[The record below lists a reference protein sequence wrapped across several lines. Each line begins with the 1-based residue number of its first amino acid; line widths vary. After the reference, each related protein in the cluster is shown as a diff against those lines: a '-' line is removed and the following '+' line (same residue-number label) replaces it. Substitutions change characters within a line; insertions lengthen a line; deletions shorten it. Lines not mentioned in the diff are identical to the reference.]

1 MADLWDVHS
10 RVDAD
15 LFRSLL
21 VGYDP
26 VKAIFVLDG
35 LMFGF
40 SMGVDLG
47 GNLPPE
53 CLWKDSVLTPEAHA
67 RIFAN
72 FEVERRAR
80 RIFGPFTVP
89 PHGLNWKGAVVFPVS
104 EVAKSSGGYRTIY
117 NLSAGGP
124 HRSINGFVPRSAR
137 LTDYPSF
144 RRVAASLIAIGLS
157 KVHMALFD
165 CEQAYRQLSLHP
177 SNWKFSIIA
186 WRDSNG
192 KRCYYIDTA
201 LVFGGAANCQIFNL
215 VGDAITFILE
225 SLCFDLPPGSTVIPG
240 SVIRQLL
247 LRYLD
252 DFLILGDSE
261 VATNA
266 LLDAMLCVMQALNFP
281 VKSSKTLRASTRRKF
296 LGYLWIPRWDTVTI
310 DPARWHDLEATLRR
324 TFDWTMAGTVNAAN
338 IQKIAGLLVWVGR
351 VIPGSTTFIRGLHRV
366 LQVLG
371 ATSLPAAQ
379 ARSMVIYDHFLI
391 SEILHDITWWV
402 DLCVH
407 FNHSGCVPR
416 GLRISEI
423 LSPRVFSPSDCSLV
437 VNTDASEF
445 GISGWENGSGN
456 SPGTRWLY
464 SPLPPGITLSWS
476 RDRRPGLSPDA
487 VSVSSGYCEAAAVLA
502 TLLTLLPI
510 FAAENIVRPPGVGV
524 WVWSDSSVVVDVW
537 NFKSPSATMLPY
549 LRSFS
554 HLEAL
559 YNIRLHIHH
568 VEGILNSTA
577 DSISR
582 TQWGCFRFLQPSATP
597 QPLPLPSGARP
608 FL

>member
-1 MADLWDVHS
+1 MANLWDVHS
-10 RVDAD
+10 RIDAD

-21 VGYDP
+21 IGYDP
-26 VKAIFVLDG
+26 VKALFVLDG

-40 SMGVDLG
+40 SMGVDLKG
-47 GNLPPE
+47 DLPPE
-53 CLWKDSVLTPEAHA
+53 CLWKDSLLTPEAHA

-72 FEVERRAR
+72 FEVERRAQ
-80 RIFGPFTVP
+80 RIFGPFSVP
-89 PHGLNWKGAVVFPVS
+89 PHGLNWQGAVVFPVS

-117 NLSAGGP
+117 NLSAGGTR
-124 HRSINGFVPRSAR
+124 RSINGFVPRSAR
-137 LTDYPSF
+137 ITDYPSF
-144 RRVAASLIAIGLS
+144 RKVAASLTAIGLS
-157 KVHMALFD
+157 KVHMAMFD

-186 WRDSNG
+186 WRDASG
-192 KRCYYIDTA
+192 KRCYYIDSA
-201 LVFGGAANCQIFNL
+201 LVFGGAANCQIFNR
-215 VGDAITFILE
+215 VGDALSFILE
-225 SLCFDLPPGSTVIPG
+225 SLCFDLPPEAVAIPG

-261 VATNA
+261 IATNA

-281 VKSSKTLRASTRRKF
+281 IKSSKTLKAATSRKF
-296 LGYLWIPRWDTVTI
+296 LGYLWLPRWDTVTI
-310 DPARWHDLEATLRR
+310 DPARWHDLEASLRR
-324 TFDWTMAGTVNAAN
+324 VFDWTTAGTINAAN

-351 VIPGSTTFIRGLHRV
+351 VIPGSTTFIRGLHHV
-366 LQVLG
+366 LQRLG

-379 ARSMVIYDHFLI
+379 ARSIVIYDHFLI
-391 SEILHDITWWV
+391 SEILHDITWWI

-407 FNHSGCVPR
+407 FNRSGCVPR

-423 LSPRVFSPSDCSLV
+423 LSPRVFLASDCSIV

-445 GISGWENGSGN
+445 GIAGWWNGSAD

-464 SPLPPGITLSWS
+464 SPLPPGITLSWT

-502 TLLTLLPI
+502 TLLTFLPI

-524 WVWSDSSVVVDVW
+524 WVWTDSSVVVDVW

-549 LRSFS
+549 LRAFS

-568 VEGILNSTA
+568 VDGKLNTTA

-582 TQWGCFRFLQPSATP
+582 TQWSRFRSLQPFATP
-597 QPLPLPSGARP
+597 WPLPLPSGVRL